1 MLRTNRKVV
10 TLVELL
16 IVVLILAA
24 LSTIAIP
31 RISQSAATAKAKSC
45 GANVDIINTAIEQ
58 YSADNNVWPAVL
70 IDVTQNTTYFP
81 GGEPECSITDSTYP
95 VALTAENRLDETG
108 HSH

>member
-1 MLRTNRKVV
+1 MLRTNRKGV

-45 GANVDIINTAIEQ
+45 SANIDIINTAIEH
-58 YSADNNVWPAVL
+58 YAADNSVMPATL
-70 IDVTQNTTYFP
+70 TDVTQNTTYFP
-81 GGEPECSITDSTYP
+81 GGEPTCAVTGTTYP
-95 VALTAENRLDETG
+95 DAITAENRLDETG

>member
-1 MLRTNRKVV
+1 MLRTNRKGV

-31 RISQSAATAKAKSC
+31 RISQSAAKAKAESC
-45 GANVDIINTAIEQ
+45 STNISIINSAIEQ
-58 YSADNNVWPAVL
+58 YNMDNNSWPATL
-70 IDVTQNTTYFP
+70 TDVTQNTTYFP
-81 GGEPECSITDSTYP
+81 GGEPTCGVTDATYP
-95 VALTAENRLDETG
+95 TALTAENRLDETG